1 MQPPPGTAVALIC
14 APWRCATARHSASP
28 APTPSNSV
36 SRCRRWNTP
45 NKLPARAGSL
55 FGVFQRLHRETEF
68 DGVGAGLALCRAVAQ
83 RHGAQ
88 ISATAVPGGGCTV
101 RVCWPG

>member
-1 MQPPPGTAVALIC
+1 AAPAGQVAF
-14 APWRCATARHSASP
+14 TVQD
-28 APTPSNSV
+28 NGV
-36 SRCRRWNTP
+36 GFD
-45 NKLPARAGSL
+45 PARAGSL

-101 RVCWPG
+101 RVCWPA